1 MSAEPQ
7 HTLGA
12 EFSRAGV
19 GLHTGATVSVRV
31 EPAPDDHWI
40 QVVRGDVG
48 GAEPVRWSAAHV
60 RSTFL
65 ATTVG
70 DGRWQIST
78 LEHLVAA
85 LVGAGVD
92 NARVV
97 VDGPEAPALDGSA
110 AGWTAAI
117 AEAGRVAGREPRR
130 PLRVRAPVTVRD
142 GARHA
147 ILTPC
152 DQLELDVEVAFDHPS
167 IGTQRLSIAPT
178 PDRFAAE
185 LAWARTFGFSADVDQ
200 LRAAGLA
207 RGGSLDNA
215 VVFGDEGPLNP
226 GGLRAPDE
234 VVRHKTLDLVGDLAL
249 LGRPLVGRLEVV
261 RPGHGLTRALVDA
274 VLAAE
279 ALA

>member
-1 MSAEPQ
+1 MSGRQ

-12 EFSRAGV
+12 AFERSGV
-19 GLHTGATVSVRV
+19 GLHTGATVAVRV

-40 QVVRGDVG
+40 QVVRGDLPR
-48 GAEPVRWSAAHV
+48 ATPVRWAAAHV

-70 DGRWQIST
+70 GPGWQVST

-85 LVGAGVD
+85 LAGSGVD
-92 NARVV
+92 NARIV

-110 AGWTAAI
+110 AGWVAAV
-117 AEAGRVAGREPRR
+117 ADVGLRAGARDRSPIRITERIEI
-130 PLRVRAPVTVRD
+130 RD

-147 ILTPC
+147 ILTPGEA
-152 DQLELDVEVAFDHPS
+152 LHLDVTVAFDHPA
-167 IGTQRLSIAPT
+167 IGRQRLQLSPA

-185 LAWARTFGFSADVDQ
+185 LAWARTFGFASDVER

-207 RGGSLDNA
+207 RGGTLENA
-215 VVFGDEGPLNP
+215 VVFGEEGAINP

-234 VVRHKTLDLVGDLAL
+234 VVRHKALDLVGDLAL
-249 LGRPLVGRLEVV
+249 LGRPLVGHLAVV
-261 RPGHGLTRALVDA
+261 RPGHGLTRALVSA
-274 VLAAE
+274 VLDAA
-279 ALA
+279 APV